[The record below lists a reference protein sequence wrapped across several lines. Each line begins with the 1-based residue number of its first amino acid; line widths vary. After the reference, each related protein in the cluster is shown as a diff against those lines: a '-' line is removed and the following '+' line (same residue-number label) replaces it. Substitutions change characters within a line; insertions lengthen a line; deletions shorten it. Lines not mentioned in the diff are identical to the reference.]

1 MLDLNDLGKYRE
13 NNRIEAKKATGGLP
27 ESLWETYSAFANAK
41 GGVILL
47 GVAERDEDK
56 TLRPLTLPEP
66 ELLVEEFWARMR
78 DGKTVSRNILTEEN
92 VRIELAE
99 GKPIVLIEVPEAAE
113 EEKPIYAG
121 GECYVRCGEGD
132 HRCSTVEWEGILRS
146 DDNGMPHHEPAE
158 NGKDTE

>member
-99 GKPIVLIEVPEAAE
+99 GKPIILIEVPEAAE
-113 EEKPIYAG
+113 EEKPIYAE

-132 HRCSTVEWEGILRS
+132 YRCTTVEREGIF
-146 DDNGMPHHEPAE
+146 GMEECGISHHKRTE
-158 NGKDTE
+158 NDEYTE